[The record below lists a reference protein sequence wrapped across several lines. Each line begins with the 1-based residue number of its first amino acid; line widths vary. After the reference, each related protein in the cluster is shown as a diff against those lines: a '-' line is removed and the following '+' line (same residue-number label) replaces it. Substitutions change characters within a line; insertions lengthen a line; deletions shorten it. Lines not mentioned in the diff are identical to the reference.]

1 MTTRGGQ
8 SADTMRADL
17 AAFDDYLRVERGA
30 SPATRDAYRR
40 DLQRFADALMD
51 AGCADWS
58 AVGADQVQRYAASR
72 HRQGLGA
79 RSLARALASIR
90 ALYAWLLREG
100 RVGANPAADLRAP
113 RQQRALP
120 HTLQVEEVEQ
130 LLRLPDSGPL
140 ARRDQAILEL
150 FYSAGLRL
158 AELAG
163 LDVDKLDLGEGV
175 ARVTGKGR
183 KTRLAPIG
191 GPACEALRLWLRDRS
206 AWVAV
211 DEPAVFVSQRGS
223 RLSHRAIQQRV
234 GARARQLGLP
244 QRLHPHML
252 RHSFAT
258 HLLESSGDLRA
269 VQELLGHADIAT
281 TQIYTHLDFSH
292 LADVYERAHP
302 RARRRGKG

>member
-1 MTTRGGQ
+1 ML
-8 SADTMRADL
+8 ADL
-17 AAFDDYLRVERGA
+17 AAFDDYLRVERAA

-40 DLQRFADALMD
+40 DLTRFAAALAD
-51 AGCADWS
+51 AGCGDWS
-58 AVGADQVQRYAASR
+58 GVSTDDVQRYAAAR

-113 RQQRALP
+113 RQQRTLP
-120 HTLQVEEVEQ
+120 RTLQVEEVEQ

-163 LDVDKLDLGEGV
+163 LDVDALDLGEGV

-191 GPACEALRLWLRDRS
+191 GPARQALRVWLQDRN
-206 AWVAV
+206 AWAA
-211 DEPAVFVSQRGS
+211 EGEQAVFVSRRGS

-234 GARARQLGLP
+234 AARARQLGLP